1 MVNNLE
7 KKSPVLFIIGL
18 LCLLSPESRAQDEVH
33 MKVRSEG
40 LRRIVLAV
48 SPFQPSR
55 QTDLGD
61 QLRRII
67 INDLELSGFFQIV
80 DLSDSENKDLLNLR
94 SISRPGNWDLNAAVL
109 LENNFEL
116 RGGTIS
122 LNSRLQE
129 LPTYQQIFEKDFNSS
144 LRTIRQLGHRVAD
157 EVTYYLT
164 GDPGIA
170 NTKIAFVTV
179 GKTAKEIAVA
189 DYDGYG
195 VQPITSN
202 GSLNLSPCW
211 APDGKFIAFTSYLRG
226 NPDLYVLRLSDGR
239 TVNASKQNVLHSAPA
254 WSPDGKKIAMTLSK
268 NGNSDIYTMEVKG
281 ERIRRLTNN
290 PSIDSSP
297 SWSPNGRGIVFTSGR
312 SGTPQIY
319 IMDSD
324 GGSVRR
330 LTFEGSYNAS
340 PVWSPRGDLIAFVS
354 RESGRFQIYTIDVNG
369 ENLYPVTDS
378 PGNHENPSWSPN
390 GMWLTFASNGEGKWD
405 IYVVHWDGTELRRLT
420 HNGGNVSPSWSPQL
434 KHKE

>member
-67 INDLELSGFFQIV
+67 INDLELSGFFQIIE
-80 DLSDSENKDLLNLR
+80 LSDSENKDLLNLR

-179 GKTAKEIAVA
+179 GKTAKEIAENIRQNLEARQDVLYSMVITEKGVA
-189 DYDGYG
+189 
-195 VQPITSN
+195 
-202 GSLNLSPCW
+202 
-211 APDGKFIAFTSYLRG
+211 
-226 NPDLYVLRLSDGR
+226 
-239 TVNASKQNVLHSAPA
+239 ASQV
-254 WSPDGKKIAMTLSK
+254 
-268 NGNSDIYTMEVKG
+268 V
-281 ERIRRLTNN
+281 
-290 PSIDSSP
+290 SSP
-297 SWSPNGRGIVFTSGR
+297 TALAVFGIAAT
-312 SGTPQIY
+312 
-319 IMDSD
+319 
-324 GGSVRR
+324 
-330 LTFEGSYNAS
+330 
-340 PVWSPRGDLIAFVS
+340 
-354 RESGRFQIYTIDVNG
+354 
-369 ENLYPVTDS
+369 
-378 PGNHENPSWSPN
+378 
-390 GMWLTFASNGEGKWD
+390 GEG
-405 IYVVHWDGTELRRLT
+405 VVAGQAVVTGEGAAYEVAAATEDEAAYSAGVVTEEGAAAVDAYAKAEDEETEGEEEEGTE
-420 HNGGNVSPSWSPQL
+420 
-434 KHKE
+434 